1 MKKIILL
8 IISMLSL
15 VLIKEQKIE
24 GNIINI
30 SSTSFTLLTNNGY
43 IYKFNKNNDFNYNL
57 NNNIEL
63 SYKKKLSNFSD
74 IQNIEIKKIETEQ

>member
-30 SSTSFTLLTNNGY
+30 GSTSFTLLTNNGY

-57 NNNIEL
+57 NDNIEL
-63 SYKKKLSNFSD
+63 SYKKKLSNFLN
-74 IQNIEIKKIETEQ
+74 IQNIEIKKYED